1 MFTSEYF
8 MNILE
13 RVNKEYIDELVKNNP
28 VPSFR
33 AGDTVQVAIKIKE
46 GDKTRTQLF
55 EGVVIARKNRSIGSS
70 FKVRKISNGEGVERL
85 FHLYSPNISI
95 KVLKHGK
102 VRRAKLYYL
111 RNKKGKATRI
121 VEKTRKNDVNE

>member
-1 MFTSEYF
+1 

-13 RVNKEYIDELVKNNP
+13 QVNKKYIDELVKANP
-28 VPSFR
+28 VPNFR

-55 EGVVIARKNRSIGSS
+55 EGVVIAKKNRSIGSS

-85 FHLYSPNISI
+85 FHLYSPSISI

-111 RNKKGKATRI
+111 RNRTGKAARI
-121 VEKTRKNDVNE
+121 VEKIRKSSSEQ

>member
-1 MFTSEYF
+1 

-13 RVNKEYIDELVKNNP
+13 QVNKEYIDELTKNNP
-28 VPSFR
+28 VPGFR

-95 KVLKHGK
+95 KVLKHGR

-111 RNKKGKATRI
+111 RNRTGKATRI
-121 VEKTRKNDVNE
+121 VEKTRKSSPED

>member
-1 MFTSEYF
+1 

-13 RVNKEYIDELVKNNP
+13 QVNKEYIEELVKNNP

-55 EGVVIARKNRSIGSS
+55 EGVVIAKKNRSIGSS

-111 RNKKGKATRI
+111 RNRTGKATRI
-121 VEKTRKNDVNE
+121 AEKTRKSSLEN

>member
-1 MFTSEYF
+1 

-13 RVNKEYIDELVKNNP
+13 QVNKEYIEELVKNNP

-55 EGVVIARKNRSIGSS
+55 EGVVIAKKNRSIGSS

-111 RNKKGKATRI
+111 RNRTGKATRI
-121 VEKTRKNDVNE
+121 VEKTRKNGLENQ

>member
-1 MFTSEYF
+1 

-13 RVNKEYIDELVKNNP
+13 QVNKEYIDELVKSNP

-55 EGVVIARKNRSIGSS
+55 EGVVIAKKNRSIGSS

-95 KVLKHGK
+95 KVLKYGK

-111 RNKKGKATRI
+111 RNRTGKATRI
-121 VEKTRKNDVNE
+121 VERTKKVSNDE

>member
-1 MFTSEYF
+1 

-13 RVNKEYIDELVKNNP
+13 QVNKEYIDELLKNNP

-33 AGDTVQVAIKIKE
+33 AGDTVQVAIKINDGE
-46 GDKTRTQLF
+46 KTRTQLF

-85 FHLYSPNISI
+85 FYLYSPNISI

-111 RNKKGKATRI
+111 RDRTGKATRI
-121 VEKTRKNDVNE
+121 EEKARNK

>member
-1 MFTSEYF
+1 

-13 RVNKEYIDELVKNNP
+13 QVNKEYIDELTKNNP

-85 FHLYSPNISI
+85 FHLYSPNISV

-111 RNKKGKATRI
+111 RNRTGKATRI
-121 VEKTRKNDVNE
+121 VEKTRKSNPED

>member
-1 MFTSEYF
+1 

-13 RVNKEYIDELVKNNP
+13 QVNKEYIDELVKNNP
-28 VPSFR
+28 VPDFR

-111 RNKKGKATRI
+111 RNRTGKATRI
-121 VEKTRKNDVNE
+121 TEKTRKSNNDN

>member
-1 MFTSEYF
+1 

-13 RVNKEYIDELVKNNP
+13 QVNKEYIDELIKNNP
-28 VPSFR
+28 VPNFR

-111 RNKKGKATRI
+111 RNRKGKATRI

>member
-1 MFTSEYF
+1 

-13 RVNKEYIDELVKNNP
+13 QVNKEYIDELTKNNP

-111 RNKKGKATRI
+111 RNRTGKATRI
-121 VEKTRKNDVNE
+121 VEKTRKSNPED

>member
-1 MFTSEYF
+1 

-13 RVNKEYIDELVKNNP
+13 EFNNNYIKELTSKNP
-28 VPSFR
+28 VPNFR
-33 AGDTVQVAIKIKE
+33 AGDTVQVAIRNKE

-111 RNKKGKATRI
+111 RKRTGKATRI
-121 VEKTRKNDVNE
+121 EEKVRKSEIIEK

>member
-1 MFTSEYF
+1 

-121 VEKTRKNDVNE
+121 VEKTRKNDINE